1 MGNLKNKRRRICA
14 LRPPATGSLV
24 DERVHV
30 DEVDECFEEGE
41 EEVRRRRY
49 RREYGRQWQQKSRA
63 RIAEIC
69 AQEVAQ
75 DIEYHYSQLETTS
88 QDTSTSNPKW
98 SRSFQRQTAFIA
110 RSIVTYAQVSKK

>member
-24 DERVHV
+24 DESVHV

-49 RREYGRQWQQKSRA
+49 RREYARQWQRKSRA

-88 QDTSTSNPKW
+88 QDTSTSNPEW